1 MDLEADE
8 EGLGLPFTNDLDG
21 NIRDT
26 GLVKCHGHT
35 RTEQMGAN
43 VVRVEPQLA
52 ETYVLH
58 PQEEYSHNILDYER
72 PTKTDS

>member
-1 MDLEADE
+1 MELEAYKE
-8 EGLGLPFTNDLDG
+8 VLGLPPPNDIYG
-21 NIRDT
+21 TIRDT
-26 GLVKCHGHT
+26 GLVNFRGPT

-58 PQEEYSHNILDYER
+58 PQEKYSHNILDYER